1 MSGLWNDLKHGC
13 RVLLKAP
20 GFAASAIIVLA
31 FGIGA
36 NTAIFGIV
44 NGVLL
49 RPLLYADPDRLVQL
63 WHTPPQ
69 KQFPGVPRFALS
81 AANYLDWKA
90 QNTVFSSSA
99 VYRFWQFRLTGSGE
113 PQILRAARVE
123 PTFFSV
129 LGTRPLVGRAVD
141 PSDDIPERQHVVVLS
156 HRLWNSQFGGDE
168 QIVGKTIHL
177 DSDAYTVIGVMP
189 SSFEKPGSVS
199 LWVPLVWTAQEKAVR
214 GEHSMAAVARL
225 KPGVTVQ
232 QAQAQLDTIAARIA
246 EQYPADAAG
255 WGAVVVPLRDE
266 TVGDVRKPL
275 LMLLGA
281 VVFVLLIA
289 CANVANLMLAR
300 TIDRRKEIAIRTAFG
315 AKRTRIIRQV
325 LSESLLISVTGG
337 ALGLI
342 VAHFGTRL
350 VVNYFGA
357 SLPRLAE
364 IRMDGTVLTFAFVT
378 AILSG
383 TIAGVAPAWRMSKS
397 DPNEALKQGLG
408 RLDSASAG
416 KRTRA
421 ILVVTEVAL
430 SLVLLVGAG
439 LMIRTLWNLRGVHP
453 GFVPDHVL
461 TMRIGVAAN
470 EFANEDQQVQFYDQ
484 VVRRVRTLPGVQH
497 AGVTDDLPLEGG
509 SMQPVAVEGQP
520 VVEMAHQP
528 EVSVRLVSPQFMKAM
543 GIPVVR
549 GREFTDADSAT
560 SAPAVLVSESMAH
573 QFWPNQDPIGKRLTL
588 TFFPRVVRQV
598 VGVVGDVKDRGLD
611 NQDPVST
618 LYWPLTQFYAPAA
631 WGRFRAIP
639 LELAVRTVSEPAGI
653 TSAVRGAIHEISPAT
668 PLIDV
673 RTMDDIVAESLSPQR
688 FNMLLLA
695 AFAGLALVLAAVGVY
710 SVVAYSTRQRVKE
723 IGIRMAL
730 GAARSDVLRGVVLDG
745 LRPTL
750 IGIAIGTAAAIL
762 LGHVLAT
769 LIYGVQTTDGSTYV
783 AVATLLVG
791 VGFVASIIPAYRAT
805 LIDPIRTLRDE

>member
-1 MSGLWNDLKHGC
+1 
-13 RVLLKAP
+13 
-20 GFAASAIIVLA
+20 
-31 FGIGA
+31 
-36 NTAIFGIV
+36 
-44 NGVLL
+44 
-49 RPLLYADPDRLVQL
+49 
-63 WHTPPQ
+63 
-69 KQFPGVPRFALS
+69 
-81 AANYLDWKA
+81 
-90 QNTVFSSSA
+90 
-99 VYRFWQFRLTGSGE
+99 
-113 PQILRAARVE
+113 
-123 PTFFSV
+123 
-129 LGTRPLVGRAVD
+129 
-141 PSDDIPERQHVVVLS
+141 
-156 HRLWNSQFGGDE
+156 
-168 QIVGKTIHL
+168 
-177 DSDAYTVIGVMP
+177 MP

-199 LWVPLVWTAQEKAVR
+199 LWVPLVWTPQEKAVR

-225 KPGVTVQ
+225 KPGITVQ

-255 WGAVVVPLRDE
+255 WGAAVVLLREE

-325 LSESLLISVTGG
+325 LSESLLLSVTGG

-364 IRMDGTVLTFAFVT
+364 IRMDGTVLMFAFV
-378 AILSG
+378 AALLSG

-461 TMRIGVAAN
+461 TLRIGVAAN

-484 VVRRVRTLPGVQH
+484 VLRRVRALPGVQY

-509 SMQPVAVEGQP
+509 SMQPVAVE
-520 VVEMAHQP
+520 
-528 EVSVRLVSPQFMKAM
+528 
-543 GIPVVR
+543 
-549 GREFTDADSAT
+549 
-560 SAPAVLVSESMAH
+560 
-573 QFWPNQDPIGKRLTL
+573 
-588 TFFPRVVRQV
+588 VRQV

-639 LELAVRTVSEPAGI
+639 LELAVRTVSDPAGI

-673 RTMDDIVAESLSPQR
+673 RTMDDIIAESLSPQR

-695 AFAGLALVLAAVGVY
+695 AFAGLALVLAAVGLY
-710 SVVAYSTRQRVKE
+710 SVVAYSSRQRVKE

-730 GAARSDVLRGVVLDG
+730 GADRSDVLRGVVLDG

-750 IGIAIGTAAAIL
+750 IGIGIGTAAAIA
-762 LGHVLAT
+762 LGRVLAT
-769 LIYGVQTTDGSTYV
+769 LIYGVQTTDPSTYT

>member
-1 MSGLWNDLKHGC
+1 MAGFWNDLKHGC
-13 RVLLKAP
+13 RVLLKTP
-20 GFAASAIIVLA
+20 GFAMSAIIVLA
-31 FGIGA
+31 LGIGA

-49 RPLLYADPDRLVQL
+49 RPLPYADADRLVQL

-81 AANYLDWKA
+81 AANYLDWET

-99 VYRFWQFRLTGSGE
+99 VYRFWRFRLTDNGE
-113 PQILRAARVE
+113 PQMLRAARVE

-129 LGTRPLVGRAVD
+129 LGARPLLGRAID
-141 PSDDIPERQHVVVLS
+141 PSDDVPERHHVVVLS
-156 HRLWNSQFGGDE
+156 YRLWNSQFGGDD
-168 QIVGKTIHL
+168 QIVGKNIHL
-177 DSDAYTVIGVMP
+177 DGDVYAVIGVMP
-189 SSFEKPGSVS
+189 ASFGKPESVA

-232 QAQAQLDTIAARIA
+232 QAQSQLDTIAARIA

-255 WGAVVVPLRDE
+255 WGAAVVPLREE

-275 LMLLGA
+275 LMLFGA

-300 TIDRRKEIAIRTAFG
+300 TVDRRKEIAIRTAFG

-325 LSESLLISVTGG
+325 LSESLLVSLSGG

-342 VAHFGTRL
+342 VAHFGTQL

-364 IRMDGTVLTFAFVT
+364 IKLDGAVLAFAFATALVSGTV
-378 AILSG
+378 
-383 TIAGVAPAWRMSKS
+383 AGVAPAWRMSKS

-408 RLDSASAG
+408 RLDSPSAG

-430 SLVLLVGAG
+430 SLVLLVGAT
-439 LMIRTLWNLRGVHP
+439 LMIRTLWNLRSVQP
-453 GFVPDHVL
+453 GFVADHVL

-470 EFANEDQQVQFYDQ
+470 EFASESEQVQFYDQ
-484 VVRRVRTLPGVQH
+484 VLKRVRALPGVQY
-497 AGVTDDLPLEGG
+497 ASVTDDLPLEGG

-528 EVSVRLVSPQFMKAM
+528 EVSVRLSSPQFMRTM
-543 GIPVVR
+543 GIPILR
-549 GREFTDADSAT
+549 GREITDADSAT
-560 SAPAVLVSESMAH
+560 SAPVVLVSESMAK
-573 QFWPNQDPIGKRLTL
+573 QFWPNEDPIGKRLTM
-588 TFFPRVVRQV
+588 TFFPKVVRQV

-611 NQDPVST
+611 NQDPVAT
-618 LYWPLTQFYAPAA
+618 LYWPLTQFYAPEA
-631 WGRFRAIP
+631 WGRFRAIG
-639 LELAVRTVSEPAGI
+639 LALVVRTASDPASV
-653 TSAVRGAIHEISPAT
+653 TSGVRNAIHEISPTT

-673 RTMDDIVAESLSPQR
+673 QTMDDIVAASLSPQR

-695 AFAGLALVLAAVGVY
+695 AFAGLALVLAAVGLY
-710 SVVAYSTRQRVKE
+710 SVVAYATRQRVKE

-730 GAARSDVLRGVVLDG
+730 GANRSAVLRDVVLDG
-745 LRPTL
+745 LRPTV
-750 IGIAIGTAAAIL
+750 IGIAIGTAAAISMS
-762 LGHVLAT
+762 HVLAT
-769 LIYGVQTTDGSTYV
+769 LIYGVKATDAPTYV
-783 AVATLLVG
+783 AVAALLCSVG
-791 VGFVASIIPAYRAT
+791 LLASILPAYRAT
-805 LIDPIRTLRDE
+805 LIDPVRTLRDE